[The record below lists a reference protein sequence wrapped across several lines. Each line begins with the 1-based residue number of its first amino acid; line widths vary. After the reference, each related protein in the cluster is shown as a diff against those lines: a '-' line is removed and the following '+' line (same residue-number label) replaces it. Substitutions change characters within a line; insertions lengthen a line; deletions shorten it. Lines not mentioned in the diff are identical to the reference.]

1 MAWEIKG
8 TTGSLDALHI
18 DYQSQVKAPKNPKLI
33 REIKKFR
40 KITPSEFLKEM
51 SMDTKQ
57 KLASTHEMH
66 LPKIVEL
73 LDMGETSL
81 QKVTLSL
88 LFFIQFQTLA
98 PVFNDAYLYSRIRNL
113 W

>member
-1 MAWEIKG
+1 MYF
-8 TTGSLDALHI
+8 L
-18 DYQSQVKAPKNPKLI
+18 
-33 REIKKFR
+33 

-57 KLASTHEMH
+57 KLANTHEMH

-81 QKVTLSL
+81 QKV
-88 LFFIQFQTLA
+88 
-98 PVFNDAYLYSRIRNL
+98 RIFK
-113 W
+113 

>member
-1 MAWEIKG
+1 MFF
-8 TTGSLDALHI
+8 L
-18 DYQSQVKAPKNPKLI
+18 
-33 REIKKFR
+33 

-57 KLASTHEMH
+57 KLANTHEMH

-81 QKVTLSL
+81 QKVRISNKKNNAETIT
-88 LFFIQFQTLA
+88 FFNSQI
-98 PVFNDAYLYSRIRNL
+98 NI
-113 W
+113 